1 MNKKIVWL
9 PYDFDTALGINNEG
23 ALTFGYNLEDTDHL
37 AGDTDVFNGQDS
49 VVWNNMRDA
58 FADEIKAMY
67 QQLRSQGTLS
77 YAVVETAFD
86 EHQDKWGEAIF
97 NEDSYFKYLAPLVAP
112 DSGAQPTASYLSMLQ
127 GSKREQRKWWLYN
140 RFRYMDS
147 KYNAGDSLSDVI
159 QLRGYAKANVTV
171 TPYAD
176 VYASVKYGSYLVQ
189 ERGARNVPSTLVCPI
204 DTLNDTEIYIYSASQ
219 LSDVGDLSGL
229 KVGFADFSNG
239 TKLSSLKIGDV
250 SSGYNNPN
258 LKTLYVGTNGLL
270 STIDVRNCSALG
282 TDEQTT
288 VDLSGCTN
296 IEYVYF
302 GGTAIKGCLLPN
314 GGVLKVLQLPS
325 TITNLTIMNQPS
337 ITQLDMPSY
346 ANITTLRIENVSSAV
361 DVEAI
366 LDGLTA
372 NSRVRIIGL
381 NITVSSTDE
390 VDAFYA
396 DLDTMRGLD
405 EHGNNV
411 DKAQVQGTI
420 HGLGTVSGAWMAQAK
435 AKYPNIDIEYEHI
448 TSTLYYYDYEG
459 VNVLHSETFTDGGDG
474 TYSGTPSKA
483 STPQYDYTFVGW
495 SLEAESDTA
504 DPNATKNVVYDRNV
518 YAAYTATVRTYTVT
532 FVKASVDG
540 GGTLQTLNNVAYGT
554 TPTYTG
560 STPTTTRAEHVFDG
574 WTPDLAP
581 ITGNTTY
588 TAKFKDASSQTRKF
602 LQGKTIDELTLPNI
616 TSIGSMTFYY
626 KSNIKNISLPN
637 VTNISQQA
645 FMYCSALE
653 SISMPKLTTIS
664 DSAFY
669 ACNKLSNI
677 NIPNVNS
684 IDNNAFYNCKSLTS
698 IDLSKVTSIGSNAF
712 SQCTNLSDININ
724 WTNVTEIGS
733 SAFAYTKL
741 NANLIDLPNI
751 TILGSSIFR
760 NTNIKSA
767 NLPNVTIISDSV
779 FAYCS
784 NLTSINVPNATSIGS
799 NVFQN
804 CTSLT
809 SIDLPK
815 VTSIGSSTFNGCTS
829 LASVNVSNIERVGA
843 SGFEKCTNLTSIDL
857 PKVNFINNYSFYN
870 CTGLTSVTLRYNGVC
885 TLGDKNAFGNT
896 PSTMKIYVPSAL
908 VESYKTAS
916 NWSNYASQI
925 EAIQE

>member
-189 ERGARNVPSTLVCPI
+189 ERGARNVPSTLVCPL

-250 SSGYNNPN
+250 SSSYSNTN

-396 DLDTMRGLD
+396 DLDKMRGLD

-420 HGLGTVSGAWMAQAK
+420 HGLGTVSGAWMAQAR

-459 VNVLHSETFTDGGDG
+459 VNVLYSETFTDGGDG

-483 STPQYDYTFVGW
+483 STAQYDYTFVGW

-532 FVKASVDG
+532 FVKASEDG

-560 STPTTTRAEHVFDG
+560 STPTTTRAEYVFDG
-574 WTPDLAP
+574 WTPEIAP

-588 TAKFKDASSQTRKF
+588 TAKFKDASAKTRKF
-602 LQGKTIDELTLPNI
+602 LQRTITDVTLPSVTNI
-616 TSIGSMTFYY
+616 GERAFCGISEYLTSISA
-626 KSNIKNISLPN
+626 PN
-637 VTNISQQA
+637 VTSVNAYA
-645 FMYCSALE
+645 FLGCAH
-653 SISMPKLTTIS
+653 LT
-664 DSAFY
+664 D
-669 ACNKLSNI
+669 
-677 NIPNVNS
+677 V
-684 IDNNAFYNCKSLTS
+684 
-698 IDLSKVTSIGSNAF
+698 
-712 SQCTNLSDININ
+712 
-724 WTNVTEIGS
+724 
-733 SAFAYTKL
+733 
-741 NANLIDLPNI
+741 
-751 TILGSSIFR
+751 
-760 NTNIKSA
+760 
-767 NLPNVTIISDSV
+767 NLPNVT
-779 FAYCS
+779 
-784 NLTSINVPNATSIGS
+784 SIG
-799 NVFQN
+799 NYAFN
-804 CTSLT
+804 GCTSLT
-809 SIDLPK
+809 SIDLSN
-815 VTSIGSSTFNGCTS
+815 VVSIGENSFTNCRSLISINIPNLTRVSSN
-829 LASVNVSNIERVGA
+829 A
-843 SGFEKCTNLTSIDL
+843 FESCIGLTSINI
-857 PKVNFINNYSFYN
+857 PNVTTIGSYGFSG
-870 CTGLTSVTLRYNGVC
+870 CTGLTNIDLPNVTSISSNGFYNCRNLASVTLRANQVCSIGSNPFYNSSP
-885 TLGDKNAFGNT
+885 TF
-896 PSTMKIYVPSAL
+896 YVPLSL
-908 VESYKTAS
+908 VESYKTKS
-916 NWSNYASQI
+916 QWLRYANQI
-925 EAIQE
+925 EAIEE

>member
-159 QLRGYAKANVTV
+159 QLRGYAKANITV

-483 STPQYDYTFVGW
+483 STPQYNYTFVGW

-532 FVKASVDG
+532 FVKASEDG
-540 GGTLQTLNNVAYGT
+540 GGTLQTLTNVAYGT

-574 WTPDLAP
+574 WTPEIAP

-588 TAKFKDASSQTRKF
+588 TAKFKDISAKTRRF
-602 LQGKTIDELTLPNI
+602 LQRTLTDVTLPNVTSVGNLAFLGDSVI
-616 TSIGSMTFYY
+616 T
-626 KSNIKNISLPN
+626 NISLPN
-637 VTNISQQA
+637 ATNIGN
-645 FMYCSALE
+645 
-653 SISMPKLTTIS
+653 
-664 DSAFY
+664 SAFSG
-669 ACNKLSNI
+669 CSKLEHI
-677 NIPNVNS
+677 NIPNVTT
-684 IDNNAFYNCKSLTS
+684 INNTAFK
-698 IDLSKVTSIGSNAF
+698 
-712 SQCTNLSDININ
+712 
-724 WTNVTEIGS
+724 E
-733 SAFAYTKL
+733 
-741 NANLIDLPNI
+741 
-751 TILGSSIFR
+751 
-760 NTNIKSA
+760 
-767 NLPNVTIISDSV
+767 
-779 FAYCS
+779 
-784 NLTSINVPNATSIGS
+784 
-799 NVFQN
+799 

-809 SIDLPK
+809 SVDMPNVTSIGKYAFQLSNVRRVYLPKVTSVNDYAFNNSKIEEITMPNLETIPKDCFASCINLLTVDLPK
-815 VTSIGSSTFNGCTS
+815 VTNIFSEAFTS
-829 LASVNVSNIERVGA
+829 CR
-843 SGFEKCTNLTSIDL
+843 NLTSI
-857 PKVNFINNYSFYN
+857 
-870 CTGLTSVTLRYNGVC
+870 TLRANQVC
-885 TLGDKNAFGNT
+885 TLNNANAFVNT
-896 PSTMKIYVPSAL
+896 PSTMKIYVPSDL
-908 VESYKTAS
+908 VDSYKANS
-916 NWSNYASQI
+916 RWSTYASQI